1 VEAEEIARMQV
12 CLDRVLDP
20 SEQYQASEL
29 AREET
34 ERNTPDGSLMGDMLA
49 RGLEHPESLVMLTG
63 KKWQTGRTLRICFV
77 DGPEWAHDKA
87 MSYFVRW
94 TRQANLKMVKTADRR
109 NSDLRVT
116 FKRGGSWSFLGT
128 DNLAIPADRPTMALG
143 WHVNLSNG
151 QNVAS
156 ENEWKRVCI
165 HEMGHALDFAHEQA
179 HPRGNIPWNKEKV
192 YELYGGPPNN
202 WDRATVDRQV
212 LFKYSI
218 LNTNFSQ
225 YDSKSIMHYAI
236 SAALLTDPTR
246 AVGWNTERS
255 DLDKRTSALW
265 YPKTTMDSLLAGLV
279 RAQEVA
285 APVSER

>member
-128 DNLAIPADRPTMALG
+128 DNLAIPADRPTMQLG
-143 WHVNLSNG
+143 WLVGTSG
-151 QNVAS
+151 QSTAG
-156 ENEWKRVCI
+156 ENEWQRVCL
-165 HEMGHALDFAHEQA
+165 HEMGHALDFAHEQS
-179 HPRGNIPWNKEKV
+179 HPKPTFEWNKPAV

-202 WDRATVDRQV
+202 WSRETVDRQV
-212 LFKYSI
+212 LFRYSA
-218 LNTNFSQ
+218 LNTNYSS
-225 YDSKSIMHYAI
+225 YDKESIMHYSI
-236 SAALLTDPTR
+236 PAALVMDPTDV
-246 AVGWNTERS
+246 VGWNTDRS
-255 DLDKRTSALW
+255 YLDKQTAALW